1 MDGSWLFFINHP
13 HCVFFSSFN
22 TNMKIYIMVLL
33 YKTRRITLEDKT
45 GDNKTAPNARKVW
58 KREREKGGKGE
69 FFI

>member
-1 MDGSWLFFINHP
+1 
-13 HCVFFSSFN
+13 
-22 TNMKIYIMVLL
+22 MKIYIMVLL